1 MKTIQD
7 IQSQL
12 TEKESAFLQV
22 IINAYDETDVVC
34 YMERLSASQKGIAG
48 SLVKKGFIYDSYD
61 GLEEEG
67 NWFPTSDVRD
77 AYGLAEHCPY

>member
-1 MKTIQD
+1 METIEN
-7 IQSQL
+7 IQAQL
-12 TEKESAFLQV
+12 TEKESAFLQL
-22 IINAYDETDVVC
+22 IIDAYDETDVAC

-61 GLEEEG
+61 GMEEEG

-77 AYGLAEHCPY
+77 AYSLPEHWPY